1 MTHNVPQMKTTAESP
16 ISPILAHIPLQ
27 TPEDREN
34 RIVRYPG
41 CYPAAKS
48 GIRIVG
54 AVGALT
60 SPSDLVHHFPPP
72 AAIMASLIAQAH
84 AIWFFLRISSHFEKT
99 RNDTSLHNPFP
110 GVYET
115 LMYL

>member
-1 MTHNVPQMKTTAESP
+1 MFGMKVGHNPVGK
-16 ISPILAHIPLQ
+16 
-27 TPEDREN
+27 
-34 RIVRYPG
+34 
-41 CYPAAKS
+41 
-48 GIRIVG
+48 IRHQV
-54 AVGALT
+54 VGALT
-60 SPSDLVHHFPPP
+60 SLPDFAYHFPPP
-72 AAIMASLIAQAH
+72 AAIMASLIAQTH